1 MSDSSLLRVSDLT
14 IDVCAAGYVR
24 PLFIPPLRSLHT
36 LEQQAE
42 VNKQTIV
49 TLCRLTN

>member
-1 MSDSSLLRVSDLT
+1 MSDSSLLCVSDLT

-24 PLFIPPLRSLHT
+24 PLFIPLLRSLHT

-42 VNKQTIV
+42 VKQTIV